1 MTPLPEPVQPTVTFF
16 EESLSRALTSR
27 PEFRQLALKR
37 QKLFVERK
45 LAANDMKPGIDAQIL
60 GNQDAGAGKSSLSG
74 PFGLNRQVL
83 QASLVFQMPAQRR
96 DARGRLQS
104 VDSQLVQI
112 ERQLDYTYDQIRAEV
127 QDAYSKL
134 ERAFEFHRQTLLQEE
149 LAALV
154 AEAEREQFRLGR
166 SDILRVTLRE
176 QAKFDAE
183 LLEVAARQEYWKADA
198 DIRAADTS
206 LDSVDTSGDVLRLL
220 APPIEQLQLPA
231 PVPAPAAE

>member
-1 MTPLPEPVQPTVTFF
+1 MVQ
-16 EESLSRALTSR
+16 L
-27 PEFRQLALKR
+27 
-37 QKLFVERK
+37 
-45 LAANDMKPGIDAQIL
+45 
-60 GNQDAGAGKSSLSG
+60 
-74 PFGLNRQVL
+74 
-83 QASLVFQMPAQRR
+83 
-96 DARGRLQS
+96 
-104 VDSQLVQI
+104 

-127 QDAYSKL
+127 QDSYSKL

-176 QAKFDAE
+176 QAKFDAD
-183 LLEVAARQEYWKADA
+183 LLEIAARQEYWKADA

-231 PVPAPAAE
+231 PVPAPAPAPE